1 MVYNHK
7 DRHSTKKAGA
17 KAFKAENL
25 EMPVF
30 EEVRGGFMA
39 TIKREKFT
47 AIQKGKN
54 FVKDFVKDFAKDLS
68 ERQKVILE
76 LIYNNPFISA
86 KEISEKISEKI
97 SGKTITDR
105 TIQTDI
111 AKLKKI
117 GYLRREG
124 GRKEGRWII
133 IVTAW

>member
-17 KAFKAENL
+17 KAFKAESL
-25 EMPVF
+25 ELPVF

-76 LIYNNPFISA
+76 LINDNPFISA
-86 KEISEKISEKI
+86 KDMSEKMSEKTSI
-97 SGKTITDR
+97 NERAIER
-105 TIQTDI
+105 DI
-111 AKLKKI
+111 AKLKKNWAF
-117 GYLRREG
+117 LRANVVA
-124 GRKEGRWII
+124 KM
-133 IVTAW
+133 VVMS